1 MEKQNKLSQPARD
14 IIRKL
19 IYSPINSKDGIK
31 LSWDTPLNNQRC
43 LNILRPAVL
52 RQYYG
57 ANVDVI
63 NESNHFI
70 KRYTYGY
77 GSGTSSV
84 GIDPYNFV
92 TRKMTKEM
100 EYIGTEL
107 HEILLK
113 NHKFLNLE
121 SADLSQKFNHCTVIM
136 YYAGANLKQI
146 SSLGM
151 HFDYLYSPADD
162 SFLEKPVLK

>member
-1 MEKQNKLSQPARD
+1 M
-14 IIRKL
+14 
-19 IYSPINSKDGIK
+19 
-31 LSWDTPLNNQRC
+31 
-43 LNILRPAVL
+43 RPAVL

-63 NESNHFI
+63 NESKHFI

-84 GIDPYNFV
+84 GIDPFNFV

-107 HEILLK
+107 HEILSK
-113 NHKFLNLE
+113 NQKFLNLE

-136 YYAGANLKQI
+136 YYTGANLKQNYLDL
-146 SSLGM
+146 STQHQKGNTRTNKACPYP
-151 HFDYLYSPADD
+151 FDLCDYVANLIY
-162 SFLEKPVLK
+162 KPTVNYAKRYGNSENFEMPVGLDARTAA